1 MGSHEPLANLSLTDG
16 CVADRPDVPISFL
29 LPQPEKEQ
37 RGRGEGKRE
46 GEGERGN
53 REERRERERKGERG
67 DREGRRERE
76 RKGRGGS
83 MRRSKMGFIGESEG
97 VKSYMSLWCH
107 PILTTR
113 THVCW

>member
-53 REERRERERKGERG
+53 RE
-67 DREGRRERE
+67 GRRERE
-76 RKGRGGS
+76 RTGRGGS